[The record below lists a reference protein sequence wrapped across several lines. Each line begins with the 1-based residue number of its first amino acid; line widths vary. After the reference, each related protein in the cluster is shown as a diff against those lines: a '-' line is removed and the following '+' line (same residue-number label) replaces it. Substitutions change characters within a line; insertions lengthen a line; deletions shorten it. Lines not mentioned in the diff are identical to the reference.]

1 MQDAIAAALE
11 KKDFRTATQLLKQ
24 WQQQDAKNP
33 KFLLMVGQYQEATDH
48 WEQAEKTYLKIL
60 QQVTNPKLM
69 SQARQGIQRVEAHIA
84 QVKEQA
90 LATAL
95 AQPNGQAPG
104 LMCLEP
110 VQGEQRQAAAQG
122 LAQVMGIDPYMARLQ
137 IPSRGWRLYRLGPV
151 GELQYY
157 SQKLTAAQT
166 PAFGVKHADIKGLQV
181 FRVQNFRRVQPQP
194 EVICTN
200 ADGQAGAIAFDW
212 SEVTQVILGQI
223 PLFES
228 VVDVG
233 AWGKLKRAEKT
244 QDYAEMVDLHCHGRR
259 CILRLC
265 DRTYDFRKGNPLPN
279 ADAIPDKG
287 LAMRPQWQALVQYLR
302 DRVPGPIHD
311 GFTPFGDHA
320 MEFMDLLPPLN
331 PQIDLARVKES
342 NWDPAFHLYSGLHF
356 LRYAEAT
363 AANSI

>member
-11 KKDFRTATQLLKQ
+11 KKDLRTAAQLLKQ
-24 WQQQDAKNP
+24 WQQQDAKDP
-33 KFLLMVGQYQEATDH
+33 KFLLMVGQYQEASDR

-60 QQVTNPKLM
+60 RQVTNPKLM
-69 SQARQGIQRVEAHIA
+69 SQARQGIQRVEAHLA
-84 QVKEQA
+84 QTKEQA

-95 AQPNGQAPG
+95 AQPDGQASG

-110 VQGEQRQAAAQG
+110 VQGEPRQAAAQG
-122 LAQVMGIDPYMARLQ
+122 LATVMGIDAYMARLQ
-137 IPSRGWRLYRLGPV
+137 IPSRSWRLYRVGAV

-157 SQKLTAAQT
+157 SDQLTAAQT
-166 PAFGVKHADIKGLQV
+166 PAFWVKYDDIKALQV

-194 EVICTN
+194 EVICVN
-200 ADGQAGAIAFDW
+200 ADGQTGAIAFDW
-212 SEVTQVILGQI
+212 SEVTQVVMGQI

-228 VVDVG
+228 VVDMG
-233 AWGKLKRAEKT
+233 AWRQLKRSEKT
-244 QDYAEMVDLHCHGRR
+244 QDYAEMIDLHCHGRR
-259 CILRLC
+259 CLLRLC

-287 LAMRPQWQALVQYLR
+287 LSMRPQWQALVQYIR
-302 DRVPGPIHD
+302 DRVGGTIHD
-311 GFTPFGDHA
+311 SFTTFGDNA
-320 MEFMDLLPPLN
+320 MEFIDLLPPLN

-356 LRYAEAT
+356 VRYGKAAAT
-363 AANSI
+363 PPT